1 VNDDESIAAIRR
13 AIEGGVNWVDTA
25 PAYGLGHSE
34 QVVGRALE
42 GCKVGE
48 EVFVFTKCGQRF
60 TDPSRGDVMRD
71 LRPESIRYECEES
84 LKRLNV
90 ETIDLY
96 QFHWPDN
103 RTGTP
108 VEESWSTMIDLVEEG
123 KVRWIGVSNFD
134 VDLLERC
141 EALRPVDSLQPPLN
155 ILDQAA
161 IEELIP
167 WAQEHGAGVLA
178 YSPLASGLLTG
189 KFDRQRIAELA
200 RDDWRRESPDF
211 TEPKLSR
218 NLELINHL
226 KTIADRLGGSL
237 TVLAI
242 AWVLSVPG
250 VTGAIVGARRPEQV
264 EEWLLALQTILDEE
278 GLDEIERLH
287 RLLSRDA
294 D

>member
-60 TDPSRGDVMRD
+60 TDPSIGDVMRD

>member
-1 VNDDESIAAIRR
+1 
-13 AIEGGVNWVDTA
+13 
-25 PAYGLGHSE
+25 
-34 QVVGRALE
+34 
-42 GCKVGE
+42 
-48 EVFVFTKCGQRF
+48 
-60 TDPSRGDVMRD
+60 
-71 LRPESIRYECEES
+71 
-84 LKRLNV
+84 
-90 ETIDLY
+90 
-96 QFHWPDN
+96 
-103 RTGTP
+103 
-108 VEESWSTMIDLVEEG
+108 MIDLVEEG